1 MVLQSNAQHQQ
12 SVHRIPVPLDS
23 ATTFRHASESVN
35 HDAPCSGTSVFHT
48 QRLMTFPDEFTSTF
62 PRTPP
67 NSRPFFPTPGVF
79 NSQTP
84 ASHAK
89 LPRLDTKDHQ
99 STLGHPPITP
109 VSPPCLFPSEKNA
122 AHCQHHIPAVVQGH
136 LSDTLH
142 EPTHLSPGRADL
154 RNESPLFSPGQP
166 NTSASHDVTLI
177 SPMLVDDDSCK
188 HELASWKG
196 DPSATL
202 PTPVSPLPK
211 DTGSPVTPI
220 QAIDLTNWISRSYG
234 LDPVA
239 GGAFGNVWKC
249 TYNDGFRCIAVAV
262 KGFRFKVDKQTWQ
275 RLRREMGIWRRLNHP
290 NVMEFMGIAFGFG
303 LTIAL
308 VAPWAENGT
317 LTNHLEKRWSTI
329 TSIEQLNVLDDI
341 ASGLSYLHSYP
352 NNPITHGDLTGSNV
366 LILRNM
372 TACIADFGLS
382 SMLGDLQTGMTY
394 LGAITMYPGA
404 VRWTA
409 PELLESD
416 DLQPTTL
423 SDIYSLGSIM
433 LQVLSGKVPWH
444 EIKREVLIIRKIHLG
459 HTPPCPSPQS
469 LLVDE
474 LWPFIS
480 QCWSLSPEERPTA
493 GNALEFIRRLRVS
506 LHPTPVE
513 NHDTPGVTVTV
524 ARSAS
529 GPSSLKRP
537 RLKII
542 T

>member
-12 SVHRIPVPLDS
+12 S
-23 ATTFRHASESVN
+23 
-35 HDAPCSGTSVFHT
+35 CSGTSVFHT
-48 QRLMTFPDEFTSTF
+48 QRRMTFPDEFTSTF
-62 PRTPP
+62 PRTPVSP
-67 NSRPFFPTPGVF
+67 QDSRPFFPTPGVF

-89 LPRLDTKDHQ
+89 LPRLDVKDHQ

-109 VSPPCLFPSEKNA
+109 VSPLCSFPSEKSA
-122 AHCQHHIPAVVQGH
+122 AHCQHHIPAVQGQP
-136 LSDTLH
+136 H
-142 EPTHLSPGRADL
+142 EPPHFSSGRADL
-154 RNESPLFSPGQP
+154 RNEPPLFSPGQP
-166 NTSASHDVTLI
+166 NTSTSHDAPLI
-177 SPMLVDDDSCK
+177 SPMLVDDDICK
-188 HELASWKG
+188 HALTSLKG

-262 KGFRFKVDKQTWQ
+262 KGFRFKVDKQTWK

-290 NVMEFMGIAFGFG
+290 NVMEFMGIAFSFG

-317 LTNHLEKRWSTI
+317 LTDHLEKRWSTI
-329 TSIEQLNVLDDI
+329 TSIEQLNLLDDI

-382 SMLGDLQTGMTY
+382 SMLGELQTGTTY
-394 LGAITMYPGA
+394 LAATAMYPGA
-404 VRWTA
+404 VRWIA
-409 PELLESD
+409 PELLDSD

-459 HTPPCPSPQS
+459 HTPPCPSPPS
-469 LLVDE
+469 LLVGE

-513 NHDTPGVTVTV
+513 NHDTPSVTVTV